1 MYENICVFCLLL
13 RICFVFL
20 CTFVPTFVFSRSFW
34 GKTAYGAH
42 RSWTAAERWRGYGA
56 GIIDAEIYCFEEVI
70 LWNIRDTWV
79 SYLLI
84 CVFKIICFYISSYF
98 RYRFYRPAHVSW
110 ATLNGKACAVVISE
124 KRFCGGLVWV
134 NQWLLSATDRFWAVL
149 LVHAVVG
156 IFNVLRVGWCIGI
169 MISNE
174 REQTWDLQQSQTIN
188 QYQFHCFP
196 MWRKRSNHRRL
207 NGSPGKAKSSKDGR
221 NPGADAEYRDM
232 DMASK

>member
-1 MYENICVFCLLL
+1 MRFLFASAHLFCLFVYFCSHLCVFSLLL
-13 RICFVFL
+13 RQNCVWSTQIMNSSWKMKRLWSWDYRCWHILFWRSDTMKYKSHMIFLSVIC
-20 CTFVPTFVFSRSFW
+20 
-34 GKTAYGAH
+34 
-42 RSWTAAERWRGYGA
+42 
-56 GIIDAEIYCFEEVI
+56 D
-70 LWNIRDTWV
+70 
-79 SYLLI
+79 
-84 CVFKIICFYISSYF
+84 FKIIFFYIPSYF
-98 RYRFYRPAHVSW
+98 RYRYHRPAHVSW
-110 ATLNGKACAVVISE
+110 ATLNGKTCTVVISE
-124 KRFCGGLVWV
+124 TRFCGGLVCV

-196 MWRKRSNHRRL
+196 MWRERSNHRRL
-207 NGSPGKAKSSKDGR
+207 NGSPGKAKSSKDGW
-221 NPGADAEYRDM
+221 NPRADAEYRDM